1 MDETARF
8 ILLVAGMFL
17 VAGGL
22 YGLLPLLFLRRNQ
35 GRERKSHAG
44 ADLLDQVRQPSEGI
58 VVPFKRRE
66 SPDLADEA
74 PAEPLE
80 AITRLALGSA
90 EHGPPTPA
98 PTLRQPPLPPPEP
111 PEAPGE
117 APAGGPRPRA
127 PDEGLAEGLAEELFA
142 ELFTIRAAIAELRE
156 EMRGLRNEL
165 GPATGRGEPR
175 SAA

>member
-98 PTLRQPPLPPPEP
+98 PAPRPPPLPAPETA
-111 PEAPGE
+111 EAPGE
-117 APAGGPRPRA
+117 APAAGPRPMA
-127 PDEGLAEGLAEELFA
+127 PDEGLAEELFA

-156 EMRGLRNEL
+156 EVRGLRSEL